1 MEGDILLMKVEK
13 YNLNEETLNFILDF
27 EKKVEKDRI
36 YTNKELVKLFE
47 SSSFYNEVVRS
58 YYKTAIQKSIW
69 WAVRRSNNWLMDRGR
84 YTKL

>member
-1 MEGDILLMKVEK
+1 MVEK

-27 EKKVEKDRI
+27 EKRVEKGRVF
-36 YTNKELVKLFE
+36 TNKELVKLFE
-47 SSSFYNEVVRS
+47 SSSFYNEVVQS

-69 WAVRRSNNWLMDRGR
+69 WAVKRSNNWFMERGE

>member
-1 MEGDILLMKVEK
+1 MVEK

-27 EKKVEKDRI
+27 EKKVEKGRVF
-36 YTNKELVKLFE
+36 TNKELVKLFE
-47 SSSFYNEVVRS
+47 SSSFYNEVVQS

-69 WAVRRSNNWLMDRGR
+69 WAVKRSNNWLMERGK

>member
-1 MEGDILLMKVEK
+1 MVEK

-27 EKKVEKDRI
+27 EKRVEKGRVF
-36 YTNKELVKLFE
+36 TNKELVKLFE
-47 SSSFYNEVVRS
+47 SSSFYNEAVQS

-69 WAVRRSNNWLMDRGR
+69 WAVKRSNNWLMERGK

>member
-1 MEGDILLMKVEK
+1 MKVEK

-27 EKKVEKDRI
+27 EKRVEKGKI
-36 YTNKELVKLFE
+36 CTNKELVELFE
-47 SSSFYNEVVRS
+47 SSTFYNDVVQS

-69 WAVRRSNNWLMDRGR
+69 WAVKRSNNWLMERGK